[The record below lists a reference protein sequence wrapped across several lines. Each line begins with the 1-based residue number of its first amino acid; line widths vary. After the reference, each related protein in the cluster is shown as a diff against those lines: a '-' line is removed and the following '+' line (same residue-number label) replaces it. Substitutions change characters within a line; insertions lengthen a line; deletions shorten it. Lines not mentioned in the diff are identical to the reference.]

1 MRLAGKSFSSDN
13 ENDECFISKC
23 YVLVGG
29 EESTLNLAA
38 LRRLI
43 EAEKCVS

>member
-1 MRLAGKSFSSDN
+1 MAEEAFAEMV
-13 ENDECFISKC
+13 ENDGCFIPKC

-38 LRRLI
+38 LKRII
-43 EAEKCVS
+43 EAEKGVS

>member
-1 MRLAGKSFSSDN
+1 MMDALFLSVM
-13 ENDECFISKC
+13 C

>member
-1 MRLAGKSFSSDN
+1 MMDALFLSVM
-13 ENDECFISKC
+13 C

-38 LRRLI
+38 LKRII
-43 EAEKCVS
+43 EAEKGVS